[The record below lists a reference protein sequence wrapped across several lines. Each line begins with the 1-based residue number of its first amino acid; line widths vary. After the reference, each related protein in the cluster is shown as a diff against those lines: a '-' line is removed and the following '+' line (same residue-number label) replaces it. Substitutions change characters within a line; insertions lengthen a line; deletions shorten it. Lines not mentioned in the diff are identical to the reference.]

1 MQNLLRLSYEK
12 ILLLASVNLRDDY
25 PIKLD
30 MAAYGHI
37 GSWMTQVAARPAV
50 AAALA
55 AEGLK

>member
-1 MQNLLRLSYEK
+1 LRWAY
-12 ILLLASVNLRDDY
+12 A
-25 PIKLD
+25 IKLD